1 MKIGI
6 VGWGVEGQSAM
17 RWFGPEYEYLIVNEH
32 PRDDFPGKSDK
43 IKLQYLSGEKP
54 PGITGNAPD
63 LSYLDGIDKCDKI
76 VYSPTSYWNLK
87 RAFGSKPKFWDKT
100 TTVLH
105 IFFEEVKTKNI
116 IGVTGTKGKGTTAT
130 LIHLMLKAAGL
141 NSHLGGNIGTSVL
154 DLLSEVKLNDWV
166 VLELSSFQLFYFP
179 YSPHISICLK
189 IVPEHLDWHPSL
201 EDYIEAKANIFRH
214 QAEEDIAIYF
224 AGNRYSEQIAGYSPG
239 QKIPYF
245 APPGAQAKDEGVIV
259 VGPDE
264 KEVIMTEDIKLIGD
278 HNLENVCAAVT
289 TYYQIS
295 QDLGAAQQVLST
307 FSGLEHRLEFV
318 REVED
323 VKYYDDSFG
332 TTPDTAIV
340 AIRSFTQPKVLI
352 LGGSDKGIP
361 FDGLADEV
369 AKARV
374 KHVIAIGQTGRVIA
388 ELLKKRG
395 FKDITEGL
403 TTMPQ
408 IVSKAHKVAE
418 PGDVV
423 LLSTACASFGMFR
436 DYKDRGNQLKQAVLK
451 LA

>member
-1 MKIGI
+1 
-6 VGWGVEGQSAM
+6 M
-17 RWFGPEYEYLIVNEH
+17 RWFGLEHEYLIVNEH
-32 PRDDFPGKSDK
+32 PRDDFPAETDK
-43 IKLQYLSGEKP
+43 VKVQFLTTKKP
-54 PGITGNAPD
+54 PGVTGSTPD
-63 LSYLDGIDKCDKI
+63 LSYLAGIDKCDKI

-87 RAFGSKPKFWDKT
+87 RAFGSKPSFWDKT

-105 IFFEEVKTKNI
+105 IFFEEAKTKNI

-130 LIHLMLKAAGL
+130 LIHLMLKAAGF
-141 NSHLGGNIGTSVL
+141 NPHLGGNIGTSVL
-154 DLLSEVKLNDWV
+154 DLLPEAKSDDDWV

-214 QAEEDIAIYF
+214 QTEEDVAIYF
-224 AGNRYSEQIAGYSPG
+224 AGNRYSEQIAGYSAG
-239 QKIPYF
+239 QKVPYF

-289 TYYQIS
+289 AYYQIS
-295 QDLGAAQQVLST
+295 QDLEPAQEVLST
-307 FSGLEHRLEFV
+307 FAGLEHRLEFV
-318 REVED
+318 REVD
-323 VKYYDDSFG
+323 GVKYYDDSFG
-332 TTPDTAIV
+332 TTPDTAVV
-340 AIRSFTQPKVLI
+340 AIRSFVEPKILI

-361 FDGLADEV
+361 FDPLADEV

-374 KHVIAIGQTGRVIA
+374 KHVIAIGQTGHVIA
-388 ELLKKRG
+388 ELLRKRG

-403 TTMPQ
+403 TSMSQ
-408 IVSKAHKVAE
+408 IVSKAHEVAE

-436 DYKDRGNQLKQAVLK
+436 DYKDRGEQFKQAVLK